1 MNLKQL
7 EAFVRIAD
15 SGSFSKA
22 AKELYLTQPTISAH
36 ISALEKELNTRL
48 FVRNTKEVRLSDS
61 GTVLFDYAKQMVV
74 LQKKIEDSFA
84 VREENA
90 QQCITIAA
98 STIPAQYLLPGILAN
113 FNEKYPNQQFKILE
127 SDSAKVVEQV
137 VNHTVDIGFTGTVID
152 KRLCKYIPF
161 YQDELVV
168 IAPNVEKYS
177 RIKEEHTNATWI
189 SREAL
194 IMRES
199 GSGTRKEAEKQLRKI
214 GINPNRL
221 NVIASME
228 NPEAI
233 KRAVANGMGV
243 SIISRLAAEEEIEKG
258 SLLALPIST
267 EDLRRDINVIYNR
280 NLQLSRSSERF
291 IKVVKEM
298 YKKKDRDVKVEEE

>member
-7 EAFVRIAD
+7 EAFVQIAD

-36 ISALEKELNTRL
+36 ISSLEKELNTRL
-48 FVRNTKEVRLSDS
+48 FVRNTKDVRLSDS
-61 GTVLFDYAKQMVV
+61 GIILYDYAKQMIA
-74 LQKKIEDSFA
+74 LQKKIEDTFV
-84 VREENA
+84 VREEKG

-98 STIPAQYLLPGILAN
+98 STIPAQYLLPGILAAY
-113 FNEKYPNQQFKILE
+113 NERFPNQQFKIIE
-127 SDSAKVVEQV
+127 ADSTKVVEQV

-168 IAPNVEKYS
+168 ITPNIEKYQQFANENQDA
-177 RIKEEHTNATWI
+177 KWI
-189 SREAL
+189 VNESL
-194 IMRES
+194 IMREE
-199 GSGTRKEAEKQLRKI
+199 GSGTRKEAEKQLKKI
-214 GINPNRL
+214 GIHPAKL

-233 KRAVANGMGV
+233 KRAVSNGMGI
-243 SIISRLAAEEEIEKG
+243 SLISRLAAEDEIQKG
-258 SLLALPIST
+258 TLLAHPISS
-267 EDLRRDINVIYNR
+267 EDMRRDINVIYNR

-291 IKVVKEM
+291 IKVVKEL
-298 YKKKDRDVKVEEE
+298 YKKERNA